1 MKISPLAE
9 CDGCDGWSVNIYSPG
24 AQIDIL
30 RLLNST
36 LWSQI
41 VPMTEN
47 KEVLKIS
54 YSQMEVQHDWF
65 LFRLR
70 AWLKGENQ
78 RKYGLVEKGA

>member
-54 YSQMEVQHDWF
+54 YSQMEVQHD
-65 LFRLR
+65 
-70 AWLKGENQ
+70 
-78 RKYGLVEKGA
+78 